1 MNPSSTLSWLLE
13 KENPSVRFFAL
24 TQLLEKPLDDPE
36 VQQAHRAIM
45 DSPLIAKLLS
55 TQKPDGSWGLPER
68 FYTDKYEGT
77 VWNLILL
84 AEQGADGNDP
94 RVKAACEFVLFHS
107 QDPESGGFAHASS
120 VKTGHGLSGSVVP
133 CLTGNMVFSLIR
145 LGYLHDPRVQKA
157 IAWIVRYQR
166 TDDGVKTT
174 PEETKYAKLY
184 TCFGQH
190 TCHMGAAKALKAL
203 AEIPEHERSIEV
215 KTKIDQL
222 TEYFLIHHIH
232 KKSHDLS
239 QDAKPG
245 WKSMGFPLMYNTD
258 ILEMLHLFAKIKK
271 NDPRIH
277 DAMEVL
283 IGRQNEQGQWLLQ
296 NTFNDKMRISIEKKG
311 QPSKWLTLKALQVLK
326 EFAV

>member
-13 KENPSVRFFAL
+13 KGNPSVRFFAL

-55 TQKPDGSWGLPER
+55 TQNPDGSWGLPER

-84 AEQGADGNDP
+84 AELGADGNDP

-120 VKTGHGLSGSVVP
+120 AKTGHGLSGSVVP
-133 CLTGNMVFSLIR
+133 CLTGNMVYSLIR